1 MIVGQEVETSVQRT
15 RHDPASIIGEAR
27 TVAVVGLSTN
37 PDKPSKEVAKYLKLR
52 GYRVIPVNPKE
63 ERLLGERAYPS
74 VADIPERVD
83 VVDVFL
89 RPERVPEVAR
99 DAVRAGAKALW
110 LQQGIISPEA
120 RRIAEENGL
129 DYVEDRCAMKT
140 LQGASPRGQSR
151 SDDSNGVRDR

>member
-1 MIVGQEVETSVQRT
+1 LIVGQEFKTSVGR
-15 RHDPASIIGEAR
+15 RDPASIIAEAR
-27 TVAVVGLSTN
+27 TVAVVGLSAN
-37 PDKPSKEVAKYLKLR
+37 PDKPSNEVARYLKLR

-89 RPERVPEVAR
+89 RPERVPDVAR
-99 DAVRAGAKALW
+99 DAVRAGAKTLW
-110 LQQGIISPEA
+110 LQQGIVSPEA

-140 LQGASPRGQSR
+140 LQGTSPQEQARL
-151 SDDSNGVRDR
+151 

>member
-1 MIVGQEVETSVQRT
+1 MGQEVETSVR
-15 RHDPASIIGEAR
+15 RMRRDPASIIGEAR
-27 TVAVVGLSTN
+27 TVAVVGLSAN
-37 PDKPSKEVAKYLKLR
+37 PDKPSNEVAKYLKLG

-74 VADIPERVD
+74 VVDIPERVD

-89 RPERVPEVAR
+89 RPERVPDVAR
-99 DAVRAGAKALW
+99 DAVRAGAKTLW

-140 LQGASPRGQSR
+140 LKGVSPQGQSR
-151 SDDSNGVRDR
+151 PDDSNGARDR